1 MEQKYYE
8 RAYKKYKKEYPKSYL
23 QYNIDEIIKDKERV
37 KNILENKIFEAERA
51 LWVRELSIAD
61 CLLNEWKVKVL
72 NNEIVNYMDDLQESL
87 IYRFYGDMQT
97 NEPYESDSRL
107 FAFLLIFFSVFEWE
121 KEEKIVLKDLNERFK
136 TGTMSD
142 LSLWGVSFSSE
153 IDFFLLELYL
163 DYRNETI
170 CGYRNNLIDNLATM
184 IKGNRWSDI
193 SSKERDEYYSVAIQR
208 WRTTDVEEIGEII
221 NNLLDLRG
229 EILCGQ
235 YLRSSEMADHRFAF
249 FPLDVQLILYYRE
262 QLGLENPSPSVYE
275 NHFIMQTPEGKFR
288 FSKQEYPKIDELLIG
303 VDKFY
308 KELDIKKYR
317 GNVKYKLQD
326 EKNLFGMGE

>member
-1 MEQKYYE
+1 MEQKHYE
-8 RAYKKYKKEYPKSYL
+8 RAYKKYKKEYPKNYL
-23 QYNIDEIIKDKERV
+23 QYNIDKIIKEKEYIRDV
-37 KNILENKIFEAERA
+37 LENKKFEAERG
-51 LWVRELSIAD
+51 LWVTELIIAD
-61 CLLNEWKVKVL
+61 CLLNEWKVKIL
-72 NNEIVNYMDDLQESL
+72 NNEIINYMDDLQESL
-87 IYRFYGDMQT
+87 IYRFYGNMQT
-97 NEPYESDSRL
+97 KEPYRTDSRL

-121 KEEKIVLKDLNERFK
+121 KEEKIVLKELNERFK
-136 TGTMSD
+136 TGTM
-142 LSLWGVSFSSE
+142 LEVSFSSE

-184 IKGNRWSDI
+184 TKIKRWTNI
-193 SSKERDEYYSVAIQR
+193 SSKERDKYYSVAIQR

-229 EILCGQ
+229 EIFCGQ
-235 YLRSSEMADHRFAF
+235 YLRYSEMVDHIFAF

-262 QLGLENPSPSVYE
+262 QLGLENPLPSVYE

-326 EKNLFGMGE
+326 EKKLFGMGE